1 MKVSVKPKVIR
12 TATVAL
18 SLNYLLKGQ
27 LAFLKNNYEVI
38 AVSGSDEHLE
48 AVAVREQV
56 QTIAIEM
63 QRSISPLK
71 DLKSLWQLYKLF
83 KREKPLI
90 VHSITP
96 KAGLL
101 TMLAGYCARV
111 PVRIHTFTG
120 LIFPTKKGFLQ
131 QVLIFMDRLLC
142 SCATNIY
149 PEGQGVKK
157 DLISYRI
164 TSKPLKVLANGNI
177 NGIDT
182 HFFSKEQLPLQE
194 QDSLQHELGITDND
208 FVFVFVGRLVGD
220 KGINELVSAFKKL
233 KSEESKGENHES
245 KGEHQNENLLYEAV
259 NSKFKIQNSKL
270 LLVGPL
276 ESELDPLEQ
285 ETLKEIASNTDIIS
299 VGFQKDVRPYLD
311 ISDCLVFPS
320 YREGFP
326 NVVLQAGAMGL
337 PSIVTNING
346 SNEIIID
353 GQNGVIVPVKN
364 TNALQEA
371 MLKMMCDLDFYSE
384 LQSNA
389 RRLIVSRYEQKVV
402 WEALLEEYK
411 NISE

>member
-1 MKVSVKPKVIR
+1 M
-12 TATVAL
+12 
-18 SLNYLLKGQ
+18 SLDYLLKGQ

-48 AVAVREQV
+48 AVAAREQV
-56 QTIAIEM
+56 QIIAIEM
-63 QRSISPLK
+63 RRSISPLK
-71 DLKSLWQLYKLF
+71 DLKSLWQLYRLF

-142 SCATNIY
+142 SCATHIY

-164 TSKPLKVLANGNI
+164 TSKPLKVLANGNV

-194 QDSLQHELGITDND
+194 QESLQHELGITDKD

-233 KSEESKGENHES
+233 KNEESKGENHES

-270 LLVGPL
+270 LLVGTL

-285 ETLKEIASNTDIIS
+285 ETLKEIASNTHIIS
-299 VGFQKDVRPYLD
+299 VGFQKDVRPYLGL
-311 ISDCLVFPS
+311 SDCLVFPS

-337 PSIVTNING
+337 PNIVTNING

-384 LQSNA
+384 LQRNA
-389 RRLIVSRYEQKVV
+389 RGLIVSRYEQKVV

>member
-1 MKVSVKPKVIR
+1 M
-12 TATVAL
+12 
-18 SLNYLLKGQ
+18 SLDYLLKGQ

-38 AVSGSDEHLE
+38 AVSGNDEHLE
-48 AVAVREQV
+48 TVAVREQV

-63 QRSISPLK
+63 QRSISLLK
-71 DLKSLWQLYKLF
+71 DLKSLWQLYRLF

-101 TMLAGYCARV
+101 TMLASYFARV
-111 PVRIHTFTG
+111 PMRIHTFTG
-120 LIFPTKKGFLQ
+120 LIFPTKTGFLQ
-131 QVLIFMDRLLC
+131 QLLISMDRILC
-142 SCATNIY
+142 FCATNIY
-149 PEGQGVKK
+149 PEGQGVKN

-164 TSKPLKVLANGNI
+164 TSKPLKVLANGNV

-194 QDSLQHELGITDND
+194 QESLQHELGITDRD

-220 KGINELVSAFKKL
+220 KGINELVSAFKKF
-233 KSEESKGENHES
+233 KNEESKEENHES
-245 KGEHQNENLLYEAV
+245 KGEHQNENLFYEAV
-259 NSKFKIQNSKL
+259 NSKL

-285 ETLKEIASNTDIIS
+285 EILKEIAFNTGIIS
-299 VGFQKDVRPYLD
+299 VGFQKDVRPYLG

-346 SNEIIID
+346 SNEIIIN
-353 GQNGVIVPVKN
+353 GQNGVIVPIKN
-364 TNALQEA
+364 TAELYDA
-371 MLKMMCDLDFYSE
+371 MLKMMSDFDFYSH
-384 LQSNA
+384 LQRNA
-389 RRLIVSRYEQKVV
+389 RAMIVSCYEQQVV
-402 WEALLEEYK
+402 WEAILSEYK
-411 NISE
+411 RLEQNV